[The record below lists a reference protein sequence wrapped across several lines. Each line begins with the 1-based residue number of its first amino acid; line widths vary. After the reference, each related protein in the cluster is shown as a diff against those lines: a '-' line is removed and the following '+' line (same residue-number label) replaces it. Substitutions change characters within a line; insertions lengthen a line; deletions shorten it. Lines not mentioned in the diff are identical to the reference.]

1 MVTSFGSCWYIGGIP
16 KSLDWWSS
24 CNVREKMG
32 AGEMAGDSGIVTEY
46 VCEEGIQNLGGRPV
60 SMLMRTGIL
69 VKWYWWW
76 WE

>member
-1 MVTSFGSCWYIGGIP
+1 MATCFGSCWYSESIP
-16 KSLDWWSS
+16 KILDCWSS

-32 AGEMAGDSGIVTEY
+32 AGEMASDSGIVMEY

-69 VKWYWWW
+69 VKW
-76 WE
+76 